1 VCVCVCV
8 CVCVYVYVCVR
19 ESERVRV
26 FALNED
32 GDLLLPHGQ
41 LECVCICARLC
52 VCIYVC
58 VCAYVC
64 AYVCTTATETH
75 ACRMARQK
83 FSKVISLPNLLHKV
97 PIELTSENF
106 RQL

>member
-1 VCVCVCV
+1 MCVCVCV

-41 LECVCICARLC
+41 LECGVFVRD
-52 VCIYVC
+52 YVC
-58 VCAYVC
+58 VYMYVC
-64 AYVCTTATETH
+64 VHMYVHMYVQRRRKLTPA
-75 ACRMARQK
+75 AWPDKNSQK
-83 FSKVISLPNLLHKV
+83 
-97 PIELTSENF
+97 
-106 RQL
+106 